1 MLEWPHSEGSDFTAS
16 THSGSPAREASDT
29 CWRAVLEDR
38 RVGEGD
44 WLGYLYLPV
53 EETPT

>member
-16 THSGSPAREASDT
+16 AHSGSPAREASDT